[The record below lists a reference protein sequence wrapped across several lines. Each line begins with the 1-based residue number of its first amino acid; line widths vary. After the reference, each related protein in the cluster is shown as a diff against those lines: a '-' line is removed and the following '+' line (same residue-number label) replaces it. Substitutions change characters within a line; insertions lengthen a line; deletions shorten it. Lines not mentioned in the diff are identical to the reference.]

1 MASDL
6 RPSPFLKDFTIKEK
20 LGQGGYSVVYRAIN
34 NTTQEVVALKVI
46 QKLPGAESDAATA
59 EFKIQQ
65 RFDCPYIVNIYD
77 MVEEADRFLPVIE
90 YVSGGELFD
99 AVVNDGPFSEHD
111 AARLVQQM
119 LIGLKVLHDS
129 HVVHRDL
136 KPENVLLGKSATGDL
151 TVKLSDFGLAG
162 IFSGDKLKS
171 YCGTVAYAAPEIIR
185 NIPYDPSIDIW
196 SLGCIV
202 FVLLSGGQPFYDPD
216 EYETAQLILMGEL
229 DFDTE
234 EWDAVSD
241 LGKAFVK
248 RMIQVNPQKRI
259 SIEDALNHSWITGN
273 APNVKLDDLHK
284 HLKIWNVKRKLK
296 RVADMSM
303 AAQRLARLAELGDS

>member
-1 MASDL
+1 MTEVA
-6 RPSPFLKDFTIKEK
+6 PSPFLEAYTIKEK

-34 NTTQEVVALKVI
+34 NTTKQEVALKVI
-46 QKLPGAESDAATA
+46 EKIPGPDSAAATA

-65 RFDCPYIVNIYD
+65 QFDCPYIVNIYD
-77 MVEEADRFLPVIE
+77 MVEEANRYLLVIE

-111 AARLVQQM
+111 AATLVQQM
-119 LIGLKVLHDS
+119 LIGLKVLHDA

-136 KPENVLLGKSATGDL
+136 KPENVLLAKSPTGGL

-162 IFSGDKLKS
+162 IFSGNKLKT

-216 EYETAQLILMGEL
+216 EYETAQMILLGEL

-241 LGKAFVK
+241 LGKEFVRK
-248 RMIQVNPQKRI
+248 MIQVNPQKRI
-259 SIEDALNHSWITGN
+259 SIEDALNHPWIAGN
-273 APNVKLDDLHK
+273 APKVKLDDLHK

-296 RVADMSM
+296 RVADVSM
-303 AAQRLARLAELGDS
+303 AAQRLARLAELAD